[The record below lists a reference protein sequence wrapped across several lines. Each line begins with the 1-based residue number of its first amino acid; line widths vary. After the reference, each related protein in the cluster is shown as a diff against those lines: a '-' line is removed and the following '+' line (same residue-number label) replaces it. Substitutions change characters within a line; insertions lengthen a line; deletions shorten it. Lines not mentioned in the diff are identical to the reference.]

1 MTILNEQKVENQLE
15 RLRNC
20 YWHLT
25 AFSGIE
31 IDLTNG
37 LLYAVCQ
44 KYGLKTQERFLST
57 ILSSIAALNEEGFII
72 CIRMSCLQHI
82 HLITHSHLLY
92 SPHITMIHLVDVRPS
107 FLKHFSLL
115 RLLTHFDGTN
125 PSLEHTKDDVLL
137 YHRNQF
143 PLLSNH
149 FGLGLKK
156 SAIKADSR
164 IAGDSNSHPA
174 SVYSS
179 DSSSTSSSQQQHHQ
193 VYSSS
198 MPTIMFN
205 TTQDSLR
212 PPSPIRRA
220 TSPRRT
226 GFQDDYGVAAG
237 SSSDNGA
244 SLSAADSPYRLL
256 AWGWIILSS
265 TWCVFI
271 VGAGSVLGLFSK
283 KHVTPHDDELTG
295 YPIPDYYPSLLFLC
309 IVVACVWCI
318 ISWMGMKFFRHAKG
332 GSS

>member
-1 MTILNEQKVENQLE
+1 MNEQKIENQLE

-44 KYGLKTQERFLST
+44 KYGLKAQERFLSM
-57 ILSSIAALNEEGFII
+57 ILSSIAALNEEGFIV
-72 CIRMSCLQHI
+72 CVRMSCLQHI
-82 HLITHSHLLY
+82 HLITHSNLLY
-92 SPHITMIHLVDVRPS
+92 SPHIAMIHLVDVRLS

-125 PSLEHTKDDVLL
+125 PSLEHAKDDVLL

-149 FGLGLKK
+149 FGLGLKR
-156 SAIKADSR
+156 SAVKADPR
-164 IAGDSNSHPA
+164 IGGDSNSHPA

-179 DSSSTSSSQQQHHQ
+179 DSSSSASSSQQQHHQ
-193 VYSSS
+193 MYSSS
-198 MPTIMFN
+198 MPTIMFSTN
-205 TTQDSLR
+205 ENLR
-212 PPSPIRRA
+212 PPSPIRRVA
-220 TSPRRT
+220 SPRKT
-226 GFQDDYGVAAG
+226 GFQDDYGVTSNAN
-237 SSSDNGA
+237 NGA
-244 SLSAADSPYRLL
+244 SVDSPYRLL

-265 TWCVFI
+265 TWCIFI
-271 VGAGSVLGLFSK
+271 IGAGSVLGLFSK
-283 KHVTPHDDELTG
+283 KHVTSHDEDLTG
-295 YPIPDYYPSLLFLC
+295 YPIPEYYPSLLFLC